1 MAIEIISQYFN
12 DEIRKPKSKKSSSKK
27 LWKFPAKIQD
37 QGNKIDL
44 PCLEYKYH
52 KSWGLISDFDK
63 NRRSFQIC
71 SKQDIDLDNLYASVQ
86 KSKKP
91 NKSQVQQLEDSKKDS
106 KEKFNVDIFDIALAT
121 KIKVSHDPNM
131 NYRQKWK
138 YTEFLSEALGR
149 EPWLEIADVKEN
161 PGKNNHL
168 FKFRGQE
175 IVNFLALANKCKN
188 LADYNNEKR
197 NTPDNFEQNG
207 NPSTSFASFDNIENI
222 GWQKITGSHLIEEV
236 LLLPKN
242 LPKSGGPMCEYLAYL
257 EFITK

>member
-1 MAIEIISQYFN
+1 M
-12 DEIRKPKSKKSSSKK
+12 
-27 LWKFPAKIQD
+27 
-37 QGNKIDL
+37 
-44 PCLEYKYH
+44 
-52 KSWGLISDFDK
+52 ISDFDK

-71 SKQDIDLDNLYASVQ
+71 SKKDIDLDNLYASVQ

-91 NKSQVQQLEDSKKDS
+91 NKSQFQQWEDSKKDS
-106 KEKFNVDIFDIALAT
+106 KEKLNVDIFGLALAT

-138 YTEFLSEALGR
+138 YTEFLPKALGR

-188 LADYNNEKR
+188 LGDSNNEKR

-222 GWQKITGSHLIEEV
+222 GWQTILQEV
-236 LLLPKN
+236 
-242 LPKSGGPMCEYLAYL
+242 
-257 EFITK
+257 I